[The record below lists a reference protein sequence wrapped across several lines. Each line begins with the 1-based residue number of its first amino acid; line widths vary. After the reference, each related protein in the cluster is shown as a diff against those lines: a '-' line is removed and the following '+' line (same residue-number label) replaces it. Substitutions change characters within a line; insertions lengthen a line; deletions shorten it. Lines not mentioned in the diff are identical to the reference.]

1 MADRTI
7 NVSITIDDESIE
19 ALKKSFVEWDISVD
33 DEFTFETAFESW
45 VQGEIELAL
54 MNLHR

>member
-45 VQGEIELAL
+45 V
-54 MNLHR
+54 